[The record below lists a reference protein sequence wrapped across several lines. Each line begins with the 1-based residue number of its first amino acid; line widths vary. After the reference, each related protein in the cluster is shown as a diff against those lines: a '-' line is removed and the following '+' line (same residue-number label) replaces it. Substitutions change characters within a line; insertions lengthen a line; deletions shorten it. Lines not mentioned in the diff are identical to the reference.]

1 MPKFVKIPLL
11 ILIVETA
18 GLFQPAIAQ
27 AYLLGDFNLDCKV
40 DYRDLQLLSNCWLN
54 TNSMYYK
61 NVDLNHGN
69 SVDMV
74 EYAILAKNWL
84 KHGKVYPYRWV
95 FVSNMLGSANHLEQ
109 LINIIETA
117 SKHGLNGI
125 VLDCGI
131 DKLDLRPVD
140 YIPTYM
146 RRFEKVKQTCRQ
158 YDMEIIPIGFGV
170 GYGGDV
176 LAYDKNLATG
186 IPVKD
191 ALFVV
196 ENYEAHLVPDP
207 PVQIINGGFEEYEG
221 NRFSGYE
228 FHDKP
233 GEISFVD
240 TTVFRNGKASIRFE
254 NFNGSSARVM
264 QQVHVQPY
272 RCYKLSCWIK
282 TDGFRPEKG
291 FNMIVLASDEGVLA
305 SWKFS
310 VPSTADWRKLTM
322 GFNSLN
328 YNLVRV
334 YLGTWTGEAGK
345 LWIDDLS
352 IDEVGLLNVLRR
364 PGTPVTVRGED
375 TGTIYEEGQ
384 DFAYI
389 EDPVL
394 DFKFDRDPPSIRILQ
409 EGTGKIHNGER
420 LRVSYYH
427 GTAIGDAQVTIC
439 MSEPKVY
446 DIWKKQF
453 KLVHDYLAPN
463 KYFLSMDEIRA
474 GGSCEACKKRGLIM
488 AKILGDCITRQVQL
502 IRENNPN
509 AEVFI
514 WSDMLDPNHNA
525 HDNYYLVEGDF
536 TGSWKYVPADLV
548 VVCWDYEKRSESLNF
563 FSNHGFRTLAGAYY
577 DDDTL
582 DNPRG
587 WLEALE
593 HTQGA
598 CGIMYT
604 TWRNKYELL
613 ADFGDLVKCVPNH
626 E

>member
-1 MPKFVKIPLL
+1 MFVTIQLL
-11 ILIVETA
+11 IVITA
-18 GLFQPAIAQ
+18 LVGPAVAQ
-27 AYLLGDFNLDCKV
+27 TSILGDFKPDFKI
-40 DYRDLQLLSNCWLN
+40 
-54 TNSMYYK
+54 
-61 NVDLNHGN
+61 
-69 SVDMV
+69 DMAGYTV
-74 EYAILAKNWL
+74 SAENQPKQFKI
-84 KHGKVYPYRWV
+84 YPYRWV
-95 FVSNMLGSANHLEQ
+95 YVSNMLGSADHVKQ
-109 LINIIETA
+109 LTDIIETA

-131 DKLDLRPVD
+131 DKLDLRPAY
-140 YIPTYM
+140 YIPTYL
-146 RRFEKVKQTCRQ
+146 RRFEIVKQACRQ
-158 YDMEIIPIGFGV
+158 HDMEIIPVGFGV
-170 GYGGDV
+170 GYGRDV
-176 LAYDKNLATG
+176 LAYDKNLAAG

-196 ENYEAHLVPDP
+196 DNYEAHLVPDP
-207 PVQIINGGFEEYEG
+207 PVEVINSGFEEYEG
-221 NRFSGYE
+221 NRFSGYG

-233 GEISFVD
+233 DEISFVD
-240 TTVFRNGKASIRFE
+240 TAVFKSGKASIRFE
-254 NFNGSSARVM
+254 NFNGNSARVM
-264 QQVHVQPY
+264 QQIQVQPY

-282 TDGFRPEKG
+282 TDEFMPENGFS
-291 FNMIVLASDEGVLA
+291 MIVLTSDERSLA

-310 VPSTADWRKLTM
+310 VPATADWRKLTM

-328 YNLVRV
+328 YNLVKI
-334 YLGTWTGEAGK
+334 YLGTWNGEAGK
-345 LWIDDLS
+345 FWIDDLS

-364 PGTPVTVRGED
+364 PGTPVTVKGEE
-375 TGTIYEEGQ
+375 TGIIFEEGR
-384 DFAYI
+384 DFMYI

-394 DFKFDRDPPSIRILQ
+394 DFKFERDPLSINILQ
-409 EGTGKIHNGER
+409 EETSRIQNGEH

-427 GTAIGDAQVTIC
+427 GIAIGDAQVTIC

-488 AKILGDCITRQVQL
+488 AKILGDCITRQIQL

-525 HDNYYLVEGDF
+525 HGNYYLVEGDF
-536 TGSWKYVPADLV
+536 TGSWKYVPSDLII
-548 VVCWDYEKRSESLNF
+548 VCWNYKKRNESLNF
-563 FSNHGFRTLAGAYY
+563 FSNHDFRTLAGAYY

-587 WLEALE
+587 WLDALE

-604 TWRNKYELL
+604 TWKNKYELL
-613 ADFGDLVKCVPNH
+613 ADFGDLVTCVPKR